1 MKKKLTVSPGL
12 WTCLGLI
19 LALFVFVT
27 YHDILRIVG

>member
-1 MKKKLTVSPGL
+1 MKLKRLTAFGL
-12 WTCLGLI
+12 MLI